1 MRIRVLVADQ
11 SEARFYDLG
20 PHNALNLVGSLTDP
34 LAHLH
39 DRDLKSDRP
48 GRKFDHAP
56 LTAGRR
62 GATAH
67 HAAGG
72 ERSPRRHEAESFA
85 RRIAAELE
93 QARQRGEFERLI
105 VMSGPPFL
113 GLLREAMPESIR
125 ATLAAEVSKDLL
137 HHQGTDAIIAHL
149 PPLSAAQPDSR

>member
-20 PHNALNLVGSLTDP
+20 PHNALELVGRLADP

-56 LTAGRR
+56 ITAGRR
-62 GATAH
+62 GATPH

-93 QARQRGEFERLI
+93 QARQRGDFERLI

-113 GLLREAMPESIR
+113 GLLREALPESIR
-125 ATLAAEVSKDLL
+125 ATLAAEVAKDLL
-137 HHQGTDAIIAHL
+137 HQGIDAITGHL
-149 PPLSAAQPDSR
+149 PPLSAAAQAG